1 MGKIKV
7 LPDTLISQIA
17 AGEVIER
24 PASAVKE
31 LIENSIDAGAANIS
45 IEIEQGGMKLI
56 SVRDD
61 GCGMDAGD
69 ASAAFERH
77 ATSKIGALEDLET
90 INSYGF
96 RGEALAAIASVASVT
111 LKTRQKGADAGT
123 EIIIKGGKFES
134 KSAAGCPIGT
144 EFIVQ
149 NLFFNTPAR
158 KKFLKTENTELSHI
172 VAVASH
178 AALANLNIGFEL
190 KHNGKL
196 IFKIPQAAQ
205 AKERVS
211 IILGKDFYEQI
222 IPLSFVTP
230 SIKIYGFIG
239 MPGMEVSSKRH
250 QYLFVNKRDVA
261 EPLVSR
267 AVSDAY
273 GSRIPGR
280 VYPVFLLNIELNPSE
295 VDVNVHPRKLA
306 VKFLESGRIYRDVF
320 QAVSQSIDGFQNK
333 IFGGDAAQSAAG
345 NFGAIAGSGIGTAGQ
360 YSQPSISDAI
370 EFTKQF
376 SAPSKNP
383 LGIET
388 SKFSGKILGQ
398 IANSYILIFEE
409 EGIAIIDQ
417 HAAHERVLYERFK
430 ARAEKKAGGEGAPG
444 TDKSAEAK
452 PKPNIQ
458 RLLVPYQ
465 FECSAQE
472 SVFLSQAIEHL
483 QELGFEIE
491 KWSGNTFVVN
501 ACPAMLKQENFPKI
515 FREFTS
521 EIIAEKPDKKIL
533 PEKILKTLACK
544 AAVKFGMPLSPAE
557 QEQLMIELSKTPN
570 NSTCPHGRPT
580 RVELTFEELERRF
593 YRRK

>member
-1 MGKIKV
+1 MGLIKV

-196 IFKIPQAAQ
+196 FFKIPQAAQ

-333 IFGGDAAQSAAG
+333 IFGGDAAQRVAGSFAGGEFGANKSAG
-345 NFGAIAGSGIGTAGQ
+345 NSSSF
-360 YSQPSISDAI
+360 QPSISDAI

-376 SAPSKNP
+376 SAPSKNQ

-417 HAAHERVLYERFK
+417 HAAHERVLYEKFK
-430 ARAEKKAGGEGAPG
+430 AKAEKRAGSEGA
-444 TDKSAEAK
+444 AAK
-452 PKPNIQ
+452 QKPNIQ